1 MTLRLKSVSKKL
13 ALATALAFAVPLL
26 FASVFAITGEAPAAL
41 VILPPDRYPAGLP
54 EDIRVL
60 RWDDRTAV
68 VTSDNRDYVR
78 RLYQSGALLVLPFR
92 KNGCLALQPSKKSAV

>member
-1 MTLRLKSVSKKL
+1 MVLRLKSVGKKL
-13 ALATALAFAVPLL
+13 ALAAALTLAVPLL
-26 FASVFAITGEAPAAL
+26 FASVFAATGEAPAAL
-41 VILPPDRYPAGLP
+41 IILPPHRYPVGLP

-78 RLYQSGALLVLPFR
+78 RLYQSGAVLVLPFR
-92 KNGCLALQPSKKSAV
+92 KNGCLALQPSKKPAV